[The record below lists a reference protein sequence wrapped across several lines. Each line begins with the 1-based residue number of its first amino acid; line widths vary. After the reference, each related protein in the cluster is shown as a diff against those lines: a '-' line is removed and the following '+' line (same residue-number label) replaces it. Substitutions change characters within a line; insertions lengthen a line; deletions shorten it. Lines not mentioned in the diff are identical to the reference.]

1 MPREPAG
8 LGKPHPELWKPPYKG
23 HGSYSSLLKSLRQA
37 QHEVS
42 AFVQACKDVEQELKF
57 LKALMLRSLVKS
69 LVNNMWFV

>member
-1 MPREPAG
+1 
-8 LGKPHPELWKPPYKG
+8 
-23 HGSYSSLLKSLRQA
+23 
-37 QHEVS
+37 VS